1 MGEPNNIRQE
11 LLADLDEA
19 KQKLLKDI
27 AVDDAKSLAALAKPS
42 GKQDQFVLLGRS
54 IGKVI
59 SFRILRSGETGFPRL
74 EMSFTDRGLYF
85 YNGQIIPGGTNATYE
100 GFMDQDQIFYGQGN
114 GMSVAVTD
122 PRTEATWLTEG
133 VAKLEPTL
141 TGAGT
146 YRGSML
152 YRWGPGPFAVLN
164 SMPAVF
170 ELTINNLGF
179 TNGTIWRWVQPETDE
194 GSGEST

>member
-1 MGEPNNIRQE
+1 MGELDNLKQK
-11 LLADLDEA
+11 LVADLDEA
-19 KQKLLKDI
+19 KDKLLKNI
-27 AVDDAKSLAALAKPS
+27 AKDDVKSLAALAKPS

-59 SFRILRSGETGFPRL
+59 AFRILRSEQTGFPNL

-85 YNGQIIPGGTNATYE
+85 YNGQIIPGGTDATYQ
-100 GFMDQDQIFYGQGN
+100 GFLDEDLVFYGQGN

-122 PRTEATWLTEG
+122 PRTSATWLTEG

-152 YRWGPGPFAVLN
+152 YRWAPGPFAVLN
-164 SMPAVF
+164 PMPAVF
-170 ELTINNLGF
+170 ELTIDNFGI
-179 TNGTIWRWVQPETDE
+179 TDGTIWRWVQPDSDQSSQT
-194 GSGEST
+194 T

>member
-1 MGEPNNIRQE
+1 MGVLDDLKQQIVT
-11 LLADLDEA
+11 DLDEA
-19 KQKLLKDI
+19 KDRLLKNV
-27 AVDDAKSLAALAKPS
+27 AVDDLKSLAALAKPS

-54 IGKVI
+54 FGKVI
-59 SFRILRSGETGFPRL
+59 SFRILRSEQTGFPRL

-85 YNGQIIPGGTNATYE
+85 YNGQTIPGGTNATYE
-100 GFMDQDQIFYGQGN
+100 GFMDQDGIFYGQGN

-141 TGAGT
+141 SGAGT

-152 YRWGPGPFAVLN
+152 YRWAPGPFAVLN

-179 TNGTIWRWVQPETDE
+179 TDGTIWRWVQPESDE
-194 GSGEST
+194 SSQTT